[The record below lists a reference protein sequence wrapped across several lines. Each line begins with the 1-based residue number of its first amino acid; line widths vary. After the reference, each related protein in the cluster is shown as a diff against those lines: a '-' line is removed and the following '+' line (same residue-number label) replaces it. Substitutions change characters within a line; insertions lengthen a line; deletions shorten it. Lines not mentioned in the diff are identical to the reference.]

1 MHKLLHH
8 GLTLSGHGCKQV
20 FYLTCSSRHAAK
32 LCPVKILFALPSKS
46 QDLSTTIAFDF
57 VENTI
62 SFFLPIFL
70 KDKERLKYISNENYI
85 SQKKKKKK
93 ELSFLRNRSEVKTFS
108 QTYNKN
114 NFGIYNMYGNITIK
128 IKIINSLNN
137 FTFTHVYV
145 FMLNDR
151 KIISRKIISRISTL
165 SKIFFHN

>member
-1 MHKLLHH
+1 MFI
-8 GLTLSGHGCKQV
+8 SPRCK
-20 FYLTCSSRHAAK
+20 TMSRENFVCLA
-32 LCPVKILFALPSKS
+32 VKISR
-46 QDLSTTIAFDF
+46 F
-57 VENTI
+57 VDDHRIWFRRENTI

-93 ELSFLRNRSEVKTFS
+93 ELSFSRNRSEVKTFS